1 MNHKTRGKWRRLFE
15 NHGHFRREEFYK
27 GNDKLCQMCRE
38 REREQLKR
46 KKKAPKV
53 TFKRATSML
62 EKFRSQFSR
71 AQ

>member
-1 MNHKTRGKWRRLFE
+1 MNQKTRGKWRRLFE
-15 NHGHFRREEFYK
+15 SHGNFRREEFYK
-27 GNDKLCQMCRE
+27 GNDKLCQTLQ

-46 KKKAPKV
+46 KQKAPIV
-53 TFKRATSML
+53 TFKRAPSML

>member
-1 MNHKTRGKWRRLFE
+1 MKIMDILGGKSFT
-15 NHGHFRREEFYK
+15 K
-27 GNDKLCQMCRE
+27 GMTSYAKCAE

>member
-38 REREQLKR
+38 RERTAE
-46 KKKAPKV
+46 
-53 TFKRATSML
+53 
-62 EKFRSQFSR
+62 EKEESTKSDFQEGNINVGEI
-71 AQ
+71 